1 MRKLL
6 IFVVVFTSFKLL
18 SQHQRV
24 KEKEVYICN
33 NNKIRLVS
41 NNELFSGTVEKVKN
55 HQFIEY
61 EEKFKDG
68 VLMEL
73 NVFFRNSKK
82 ISDKYVYDPQRPL
95 HIVKRIRYGHHDGW
109 KQIVYLDDN
118 EQTELIETYQDNKLT
133 YSCEHSGR
141 PKNGKEIFYANGA
154 IVKELFYIN
163 GEEVKGV
170 SVSSK

>member
-18 SQHQRV
+18 AQQQRV

-33 NNKIRLVS
+33 NYKVRLAS
-41 NNELFSGTVEKVKN
+41 SNELFTGTVEKVKK
-55 HQFIEY
+55 HHFIEY

-82 ISDKYVYDPQRPL
+82 ISDKYLYDSLKPL
-95 HIVKRIRYGHHDGW
+95 NIVKRIRYGHHDGW
-109 KQIVYLDDN
+109 KQIVYLDEH

-133 YSCEHSGR
+133 YSCEHSGK
-141 PKNGKEIFYANGA
+141 PKNGKQLFYSDGVV
-154 IVKELFYIN
+154 IKELFYIN
-163 GEEVKGV
+163 GEEIKED